1 MLKQKTDPTETTCL
15 LAIASVHRT
24 GSTLLCSILRATG
37 MAGMPMEYLNI
48 HTKNFTNFRNEN
60 GLPKLNTRG
69 KVIGTARRLLRRNAW
84 RNIDYFSDSSWRAF
98 LNRAAELNTTSN
110 GVFGIKMHWNQ
121 YDEHMLQRGLT
132 ADHWG
137 APIKW
142 VRISRDNEVRQAI
155 SLVRAEQSNQWNSN
169 MSATNEPVY
178 SEQEIVA
185 ALQTIKNANQSWDKY
200 FAEHQIVPLHVSYEQ
215 LTRDMDV
222 TVRRIMDHIN
232 TPIETVPAP
241 QTKRQSDGA
250 SAQWESQFLEAR
262 PEFKSRAATIER

>member
-1 MLKQKTDPTETTCL
+1 MPAPQENLTTTTCL

-60 GLPKLNTRG
+60 NLPKLNARG
-69 KVIGTARRLLRRNAW
+69 SAVGALRKLTGRNAW
-84 RNIDYFSDSSWRAF
+84 RNIDYFSDSSWRSY
-98 LNRAAELNTTSN
+98 LDRAAELNTTPN
-110 GVFGIKMHWNQ
+110 GVFGIKMHFNQ

-132 ADHWG
+132 ADHWN

-142 VRISRDNEVRQAI
+142 LRISRDNEVRQAI

-169 MSATNEPVY
+169 MSSTTEPIYNE
-178 SEQEIVA
+178 QQIVD
-185 ALQTIKNANQSWDKY
+185 ALQTISSANRGWDAY
-200 FAEHQIVPLHVSYEQ
+200 FSQHAINPMHVTYEQ
-215 LTRDMDV
+215 LTRDMDA
-222 TVRRIMDHIN
+222 TIRRIMSHIN
-232 TPIETVPAP
+232 TPIESVPAP

-250 SAQWESQFLEAR
+250 SAQWERQFLDAR
-262 PEFKSRAATIER
+262 PEFESRAATIER